1 MMDRHAW
8 VVNAYNDFFKR
19 QKSLII
25 EGQTCSVSTYFFN
38 DKLRSIL
45 EDIPINDVPLLTAD
59 EYRPMRGTAL
69 YDSMIT
75 ILDKLELEGTVVSSA
90 DETQPQQ
97 QKLFVVITDGMN
109 NSGVKE
115 ASDLLEKIN
124 AVKVEIVYMGSN
136 QDAILNGARIGA
148 ARGATLEY
156 SDDHF
161 LEAMDSIGNAVSRMR
176 SGQTQGIEF
185 TPLERERSS
194 GGVGGIGSMRPSRA
208 INTLSPLPSFDL
220 GGGGNDLLPPR
231 VRRHDHG
238 TLPLGSSL
246 NSLNS
251 LDSLDSLDSLE
262 TVV

>member
-1 MMDRHAW
+1 
-8 VVNAYNDFFKR
+8 VLEKF
-19 QKSLII
+19 S
-25 EGQTCSVSTYFFN
+25 SV
-38 DKLRSIL
+38 
-45 EDIPINDVPLLTAD
+45 TAD
-59 EYRPMRGTAL
+59 TE
-69 YDSMIT
+69 
-75 ILDKLELEGTVVSSA
+75 
-90 DETQPQQ
+90 QQQQQQQ

-161 LEAMDSIGNAVSRMR
+161 LEAMDSVGNAVSRMR

-194 GGVGGIGSMRPSRA
+194 GGGGGIRSVRASRSRYTS
-208 INTLSPLPSFDL
+208 TLSTLPSFDM
-220 GGGGNDLLPPR
+220 GGGYGGNDLPLLLPPR
-231 VRRHDHG
+231 LRRHEHATVDIDIDAV
-238 TLPLGSSL
+238 PLSAGS
-246 NSLNS
+246 S
-251 LDSLDSLDSLE
+251 LDSLDSLDSVE
-262 TVV
+262 TLV